1 MYMMIKG
8 FKMMLVL
15 VGFITFLHAV
25 VPHDHHSERNEH
37 VAHHHDHDD
46 SSILDFLELAFHNSQ
61 SYGASDTFTVDE
73 DFNQHNLISQEPL
86 LLKWLRE
93 KELFVYYSKS
103 YTETVHKAQFIG
115 FTQKLRGPP
124 CLLA

>member
-1 MYMMIKG
+1 MGVRI
-8 FKMMLVL
+8 FKIALVL

-25 VPHDHHSERNEH
+25 IPHDHDYEKT
-37 VAHHHDHDD
+37 VHHHHNHNN
-46 SSILDFLELAFHNSQ
+46 SNFLDFLELAFHNSQ

-73 DFNQHNLISQEPL
+73 DFNQNNYIFEEPE

-103 YTETVHKAQFIG
+103 YLENVPFSNFKG
-115 FTQKLRGPP
+115 FTEEQRGPP
-124 CLLA
+124 SLLA